1 MNKLILEPT
10 VTSQWYSLV
19 LEAEQLCS
27 LHLSEDLESYLVFL
41 LSRFINQAELA
52 NSVLAVDFLES
63 LHKAGRAQHEQLRD
77 VGDKC
82 LLFAGLFPNRA
93 IKKQVKISYF
103 VDLGKNA
110 YGILADL
117 SHKQI
122 ADLYAALQDDF
133 VPLMDVLQATRE
145 VAGQSPQL
153 LPLEAIELWQST
165 GSQHAL
171 KIARDYH
178 SGLVLYGHDDTQH

>member
-10 VTSQWYSLV
+10 ITSQWHSLI

-27 LHLSEDLESYLVFL
+27 LHLTEDLESYLVFL
-41 LSRFINQAELA
+41 LSRFVNQPQLA
-52 NSVLAVDFLES
+52 NSILGVDFLES
-63 LHKAGRAQHEQLRD
+63 LHKAGRVQQEHLRE

-82 LLFAGLFPNRA
+82 LLFAGLFPNNA
-93 IKKQVKISYF
+93 VKKHVKISYF

-110 YGILADL
+110 YGTLADL
-117 SHKQI
+117 SREQI
-122 ADLYAALQDDF
+122 AELYAALQGDF
-133 VPLMDVLQATRE
+133 VSLMDVLQATRE

-153 LPLEAIELWQST
+153 LPLEAIELWQAT

-178 SGLVLYGHDDTQH
+178 TGLVLTDYLDTHH